1 MKKFQFPL
9 DRVLNYKSQVEN
21 NLKSEHAQIIKN
33 ISDRERE
40 KEALE
45 SQYSST
51 AQKREQDTLRCTASA
66 FLVYDHYFQ
75 GLLSRVEEKE
85 QEITGLRRREEHKR
99 QEVIHARMETASIEK
114 LKEKKRKEY
123 EKEAQKAD
131 EAFVEEF
138 VSNQNSVSHV
148 M

>member
-99 QEVIHARMETASIEK
+99 LEVIHARMETASIEK